1 MTELKE
7 KVLNYNREI
16 KEALTTVVNELN
28 QGQKKKLLNN
38 ERVKALLDRY
48 KITIE

>member
-1 MTELKE
+1 MKELKE
-7 KVLNYNREI
+7 RVLAYNKEL
-16 KEALTTVVNELN
+16 KEAIETILGELN

-38 ERVKALLDRY
+38 QTVKALLDRY